1 MKRDQWPGWKT
12 IREIGSG
19 SFGAVYEIEKDTAG
33 FIEKAALKVVSIP
46 ESDSDIEDYRLS
58 GYDDESI
65 RKRYLEALGDVVHEY
80 RVMKE
85 LKGCPSIVIC
95 DDVQPVQHEDGI
107 GWDVLIKM
115 ELLTPLMKTL
125 GKEVTDDQV
134 IRIGKDLCAALMECE
149 RRGVLHRDIKP
160 QNIFVSENG
169 TYKLGDFGIAK
180 AVEKTTRG
188 TQSGTYRYMAPEVY
202 HNEPYGSKA
211 DIYSLGLV
219 LYWLLNERH
228 EPFVPINNR
237 PPTTTEEDTARMRR
251 LTKEMAGKYLPVP
264 KNGSE
269 TLKRIVCKSCAYDPN
284 DRYQSAEEMWEAL
297 DQMKDL
303 TVGVFTGGK
312 KEKEEPDGLNSVLKK
327 IAIAL
332 GIILLGIVIAIAAK
346 IIASHQ
352 GEQEAQTTA
361 VPTEETTGIS
371 GGTEKQGGDS
381 EDPKVVTGIRF
392 TNYDQAGSPYTVI
405 LGTEIAIN
413 VELEPVA
420 AEGEVVWSSSDTKI
434 ANIDANGRFVAAYP
448 GQVTITATSGDVSCS
463 CAYNVIL
470 RDSISHTNLT
480 KAEIAYFC
488 ETIDKKVKNAD
499 SRTNLTEKEVDGGYY
514 KGFFENDKMIYSE
527 LYYPYPVDENQE
539 HFALRT
545 TRIYMDDTTKT
556 ICFARVTITEAITGN
571 NTGYEK
577 DFYYYKG
584 MLVRVVENGV
594 IYDNPSDD
602 LDYYEGTYY
611 DQLLSAYQ
619 LALTFDYYDY

>member
-1 MKRDQWPGWKT
+1 MKHSWPGWKT

-352 GEQEAQTTA
+352 GEREAQTTA
-361 VPTEETTGIS
+361 VATETEIASSTPEPTPS
-371 GGTEKQGGDS
+371 A
-381 EDPKVVTGIRF
+381 VTGITF
-392 TNYDQAGSPYTVI
+392 TNYNDIDSPSRVVRKEKSYGAAAIPILQMLTQTAGLWLRI
-405 LGTEIAIN
+405 RGRLR
-413 VELEPVA
+413 LLQHA
-420 AEGEVVWSSSDTKI
+420 AM
-434 ANIDANGRFVAAYP
+434 Y
-448 GQVTITATSGDVSCS
+448 
-463 CAYNVIL
+463 
-470 RDSISHTNLT
+470 
-480 KAEIAYFC
+480 
-488 ETIDKKVKNAD
+488 
-499 SRTNLTEKEVDGGYY
+499 
-514 KGFFENDKMIYSE
+514 
-527 LYYPYPVDENQE
+527 
-539 HFALRT
+539 
-545 TRIYMDDTTKT
+545 RI
-556 ICFARVTITEAITGN
+556 
-571 NTGYEK
+571 
-577 DFYYYKG
+577 
-584 MLVRVVENGV
+584 LVRSMFFCAKL
-594 IYDNPSDD
+594 IR
-602 LDYYEGTYY
+602 
-611 DQLLSAYQ
+611 
-619 LALTFDYYDY
+619 FRI